1 MPIRFRPLVRPDV
14 PVLSAWLGQP
24 HVAAWWREPADLAAV
39 AARYGPC
46 IDGSDP
52 TQVFIAEWSGA
63 AFGLIQRY
71 AISAEPVWQRAL
83 SAAKIPVRAVGLDY
97 LIGVER
103 LTGIGLGPA
112 MIAAFVAHTFA
123 ALPGI
128 DEVVV
133 AVQQDNYRSWR
144 AVEKAGFARVWS
156 GVLASDD
163 PSDAGP
169 SFVYVHA
176 RVAGAPAEPRPLR
189 SSGRDVAAT
198 GSAPAVRALRQV
210 RPAQ

>member
-1 MPIRFRPLVRPDV
+1 MPIRFRPLVRQDV

-24 HVAAWWREPADLAAV
+24 HVAAWWREPADLAAI

-52 TQVFIAEWSGA
+52 TLVFIAEWSGTP
-63 AFGLIQRY
+63 FGLIQRY
-71 AISAEPVWQRAL
+71 AMSDEPIWQRAL
-83 SAAKIPVRAVGLDY
+83 AAAKVPVHSVGLDY

-112 MIAAFVAHTFA
+112 MIAAFVADTFA
-123 ALPGI
+123 ALPGV
-128 DEVVV
+128 EGVVV

-144 AVEKAGFARVWS
+144 AVEKAGFSRVWS

-169 SFVYVHA
+169 SFVYVQS
-176 RVAGAPAEPRPLR
+176 RIAGQPA
-189 SSGRDVAAT
+189 
-198 GSAPAVRALRQV
+198 
-210 RPAQ
+210 